1 MQTPAALVAIPLLAG
16 AAAGL
21 LLPIPAGDSLPLRAA
36 GGAVVALVS
45 ACGLRG
51 FADEGVLVSAL
62 LIGCSLAGLSLGIT
76 SARRAYSP
84 PLVAWFAGRDAGE
97 RFEPA
102 LIEGVL
108 REDAAPNPLGVSLS
122 VDLTMA
128 NGRRTQGGA
137 RLSVAG
143 ASARDAVSTWRS
155 GRYCDDARRPEN
167 TRHVRR
173 PRGA

>member
-1 MQTPAALVAIPLLAG
+1 MQELRCEVLTPLRNLPHRADSLRCALCLRPRPGRHECCTTGTVQTPAALVAIPLLAG

-102 LIEGVL
+102 LIEGCSARMPRL
-108 REDAAPNPLGVSLS
+108 IDSGSRSLS
-122 VDLTMA
+122 I
-128 NGRRTQGGA
+128 
-137 RLSVAG
+137 
-143 ASARDAVSTWRS
+143 
-155 GRYCDDARRPEN
+155 
-167 TRHVRR
+167 
-173 PRGA
+173 